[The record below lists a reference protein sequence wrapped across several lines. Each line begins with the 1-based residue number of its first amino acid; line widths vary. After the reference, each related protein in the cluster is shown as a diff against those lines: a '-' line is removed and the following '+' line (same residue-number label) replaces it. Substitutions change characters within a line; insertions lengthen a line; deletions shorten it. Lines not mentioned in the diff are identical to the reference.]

1 MTGPEIE
8 KRKTELYSKYYGE
21 NSRTLDNLKMAWTKE
36 DETEMEELS
45 CRDMINSC
53 LIYGSDPFHTTTKHW
68 CGHGYCE
75 RSYMSDY
82 EDVLG
87 KKRVKVLV
95 GEQRE
100 TISKSTIQHNVYED
114 SEGCTYNSVDW

>member
-82 EDVLG
+82 EVVQKYGDSVTHSI
-87 KKRVKVLV
+87 K
-95 GEQRE
+95 
-100 TISKSTIQHNVYED
+100 ISYFLFGPSQVRLTSNGFSS
-114 SEGCTYNSVDW
+114 SERR

>member
-21 NSRTLDNLKMAWTKE
+21 KPRTLDNLKMAWTKE

-53 LIYGSDPFHTTTKHW
+53 LIYGSDPFHTITKHW
-68 CGHGYCE
+68 YMHGYCT

-95 GEQRE
+95 DEQRE
-100 TISKSTIQHNVYED
+100 TISKSTIRHNVYED